1 MVPVVFMRMWG
12 PCSVLGYVAAVGD
25 LPAMLVAFV
34 ASSLSTIP
42 AYSDCAVSPILCFY
56 LSCPFQAR
64 LRDLFCRPMAARHP
78 RDVGGAGVAIERI
91 QPGHDRA
98 PGSLWGLAGV

>member
-1 MVPVVFMRMWG
+1 MVPVVFMQMWG

-34 ASSLSTIP
+34 ASSLSTIL
-42 AYSDCAVSPILCFY
+42 AYSNCAVSPILCFY

-91 QPGHDRA
+91 QPGHNRA